1 MKFRTL
7 FLPAVLGVGM
17 LAAQTTT
24 PPARTA
30 PPEHSQRGGRQ
41 MMLQKLTSDLN
52 LTPDQQAKAKQIFD
66 QSWQQR
72 KAIAPKLKEERG
84 AILAAIKSDNVTQI
98 DRLIQQN
105 SQLNAQAA
113 EIHAK
118 AMAQFYAILNPQQKA
133 KMDQKLAHFLNPMAR
148 ARHAGQ
154 SQQTSRSRS

>member
-17 LAAQTTT
+17 LAAQTA
-24 PPARTA
+24 PPAKTNTQ
-30 PPEHSQRGGRQ
+30 EHAKQSGRQ
-41 MMLQKLTSDLN
+41 MMIEKLTSDLN

-72 KAIAPKLKEERG
+72 KAIAPKLREERG
-84 AILAAIKSDNVTQI
+84 AVLHAIKSNDVAQI
-98 DRLIQQN
+98 DRLIQAN

-118 AMAQFYAILNPQQKA
+118 AMAQFYQILNPEQKT
-133 KMDQKLAHFLNPMAR
+133 KMDQKLARFMNPMAG
-148 ARHAGQ
+148 AHHHAHATEPGG
-154 SQQTSRSRS
+154 SRS